1 MLTLALLLAIVS
13 LKGDGARARY
23 VRERLSARLPNPECP
38 PATVIVPVKG
48 ADEDLAANLL
58 ALAQLDYPDYEL
70 IVTARAPEDVPPG
83 VVPESARIVHAGDG
97 DPATGEKINNLLAA
111 IAAARPESEVFAFAD
126 SDGSVSK
133 QWLRALAAPLA
144 DTRNGVATGYRWH
157 TPGDPA
163 GLWSLVR
170 SVWNSVIAGGFSG
183 GNNHFAWG
191 GAMAIRR
198 ETFERARVAEHW
210 RGTVSDDFLISR
222 AVHRAGLRIAF
233 APGAMVAS
241 ADHTG
246 AREFLGWIERQ
257 LIITRVYS
265 PKLWWLGLVSHA
277 IYCSAMAG
285 ALVAATPMRLVM
297 LGAILACGMAK
308 GAARAEWAR
317 LCLPAQERF
326 FRRYQ
331 WIYSFLTPLGTWLWM
346 YAFLASARTNTIRWR
361 GYTIRLRAADEGRG
375 RKIPESG

>member
-1 MLTLALLLAIVS
+1 MLTLALALAILS
-13 LKGDGARARY
+13 LKGDGARGRF
-23 VRERLSARLPNPECP
+23 VRERLAHRLPDAECP
-38 PATVIVPVKG
+38 KATVIVPVKG
-48 ADEDLAANLL
+48 HDEDLAANLL
-58 ALAQLDYPDYEL
+58 ALARLDYPDYEL
-70 IVTARAPEDVPPG
+70 IITARSPEDVPAG
-83 VVPESARIVHAGDG
+83 VVPERARVVHAGEG
-97 DPATGEKINNLLAA
+97 DPSTGEKINNLLAA
-111 IAAARPESEVFAFAD
+111 IAAARPESDLFAFAD
-126 SDGSVSK
+126 SDGSVSR

-144 DTRNGVATGYRWH
+144 DAGVGVATGYRWH
-157 TPGDPA
+157 TPSDPA
-163 GLWSLVR
+163 GAWSLLR
-170 SVWNSVIAGGFSG
+170 SVWNSVIAGGFSP

-198 ETFERARVAEHW
+198 ETFEGARVVENW

-241 ADHTG
+241 TDHTG
-246 AREFLGWIERQ
+246 AIEFLGWIERQ

-265 PKLWWLGLVSHA
+265 PRLWWLGLVSHA

-285 ALVAATPMRLVM
+285 AVVAPTPMRLVM
-297 LGAILACGMAK
+297 LGAMLSCGMAK

-317 LCLPAQERF
+317 SCLTAQEPF

-331 WIYSFLTPLGTWLWM
+331 WIYSLLIPVGTWLWM

-361 GYTIRLRAADEGRG
+361 GYTIRLR
-375 RKIPESG
+375 P